1 MGKLAGL
8 DPDPMEPE
16 LSRKEPMETK
26 PLAIPLWI
34 GGMTLCLALA
44 APAQSWPTYNHGP
57 SRNAL
62 AAESPGLPLKVAWV
76 HAPRLAPRPA
86 WPDPAP
92 NDFWHRKHNLAPRVI
107 YDRAFHLVAAGGR
120 VYFGSSADD
129 QVHCLE
135 LATGREVW
143 TFFTGAPVR
152 LSPTLWEG
160 KVYFGSDDG
169 RVYCLDAA
177 TGKLLWKVFPAPK
190 KQLVIGNRR
199 MISLW
204 PIRTGVVVDRGK
216 AFFCSGLFPQL
227 AGVSL
232 CCLDAETGKEVWKV
246 KTDIS
251 AQGYILASRDRLFVP
266 TGRTAPVA
274 FDKRTGKKL
283 ASIPSSGG
291 GYAVVEDDLV
301 AAGPG
306 DTTGTLTLTD
316 ARTKRKLVSFQ
327 GLHLVSR
334 KGIYYIHGRTGM
346 FALDRNKYIAL
357 LRKRMSLEA
366 QKKKASA
373 LLKKKG
379 RNSREGKKLR
389 LQVGALAKEIARL
402 NRAMKKC
409 FLWNKPCREPY
420 GFLVAGDLLFTGGEG
435 RISAWKT
442 SSGRKVWSAPVE
454 GRAYAMAVAQ
464 GRLLV
469 STSKG
474 KIYCFAKGARPA
486 GTAPGPKPEKPGSSP
501 SPADPALESF
511 LGRVLPFLPPKN
523 GWCLVLGLSG
533 PTAPLARLVAQK
545 TRLQV
550 LILEKDPVLAAQ
562 ARKAL
567 ARAGLY
573 GNRAAVLVG
582 SLEDTILP
590 PYFADLVL
598 GGWAKKGGLPSPPG
612 RVLRCLRPWGGLLA
626 LGLRPGTDGGAL
638 SRPAAWKE
646 KALAGGR
653 YPEIKE
659 VQLPPASDAVKEDI
673 LLLRRGPLPGEGE
686 WTEGL
691 CDPGNTACTMDRR
704 VAGPLDLQWFGR
716 PGPRKMADRHHRNP
730 PPLFKA
736 GRLFI
741 PGDRVYF
748 CVDPYNGAPLWEVR
762 VPGSRR
768 LGVFLDCS
776 NIAVDDKFFYV
787 AAGPKLHRY
796 DVATGREAPPFKIP
810 RILQGRHAWEYIS
823 LPEGILLGSIAKEGA
838 AYKEMSY
845 QGEIPLWKD
854 HMAIVTSEALFCMDR
869 KGRLKWKYRKGAIL
883 NTTLTSGEGKVYFIE
898 SEAKGA
904 LASKTGRAT
913 MEVLRKGKCFLT
925 ALDLE
930 RGRKVWRHPLDMSEF
945 QILCYLEYAKGRL
958 LLSGNHYIKGS
969 LWYFFRALDPASG
982 KVIWEQSEDTGFRPG
997 GEHGEQ
1003 NRHPTLVGNWAY
1015 TWPFAYRLSDGK
1027 RRKGWRFSRHGHG
1040 CGGVSAS
1047 AYTLFWR
1054 GGNPWCWDIRPGGG
1068 PFPLNR
1074 VNRPGCWIN
1083 MIPAGGMLLVPE
1095 ASSGCTCGF
1104 PLQTSMAYV
1113 PKELKV
1119 FHDPEATQ

>member
-1 MGKLAGL
+1 MKHGVLKFFGLAWTAVFLAGRL
-8 DPDPMEPE
+8 
-16 LSRKEPMETK
+16 
-26 PLAIPLWI
+26 
-34 GGMTLCLALA
+34 G
-44 APAQSWPTYNHGP
+44 AQSWPTYNHGP

-62 AAESPGLPLKVAWV
+62 VERSLGVPLKLQWV
-76 HAPRLAPRPA
+76 HVPRLAPRPA

-107 YDRAFHLVAAGGR
+107 YDRAFHLAAAGGK

-129 QVHCLE
+129 QVHCLD

-143 TFFTGAPVR
+143 TFFAGGPVR
-152 LSPTLWEG
+152 LSPTLAGG

-169 RVYCLDAA
+169 WVYCLDAA
-177 TGKLLWKVFPAPK
+177 TGRLLWKVFPAPK
-190 KQLVIGNRR
+190 EQLVIGNRR

-204 PIRTGVVVDRGK
+204 PIRTGVVVDQGK
-216 AFFCSGLFPQL
+216 AFFCSGLFPEL

-232 CCLDAETGKEVWKV
+232 CCLDAATGKEIWKV

-274 FDKRTGKKL
+274 FDKRNGKKL

-316 ARTKRKLVSFQ
+316 AKTRRKLVSFQ

-334 KGIYYIHGRTGM
+334 GGIYYIHGRTSLL
-346 FALDRNKYIAL
+346 ALDRNRYIAL
-357 LRKRMSLEA
+357 LRKRMDLEA
-366 QKKKASA
+366 QKKKSTA

-379 RNSREGKKLR
+379 KKSPEAKKLR
-389 LQVGALAKEIARL
+389 LRIDAMGKDIARL

-409 FLWNKPCREPY
+409 FLWNKPCKEPY
-420 GFLVAGDLLFTGGEG
+420 GFLVAGDLLFTGGQD
-435 RISAWKT
+435 RVSAWKA

-454 GRAYAMAVAQ
+454 GRAYGLAAAE

-474 KIYCFAKGARPA
+474 KIYCFGKGRTPA
-486 GTAPGPKPEKPGSSP
+486 PKSSSAPEIQPPAPGGGPG
-501 SPADPALESF
+501 AF
-511 LGRVLPFLPPKN
+511 LSQVLPQVPKKR
-523 GWCLVLGLSG
+523 GWCLVLGTAG
-533 PTAPLARLVAQK
+533 PAAPLAREVALR
-545 TRLQV
+545 TNLDVFV
-550 LILEKDPVLAAQ
+550 LEEDPARVAS

-567 ARAGLY
+567 ERAGLY
-573 GNRAAVLVG
+573 GNRVTVYEG
-582 SLEDTILP
+582 SLEKTWIP
-590 PYFADLVL
+590 PYFADLIL
-598 GGWAKKGGLPSPPG
+598 SGEALEKGRLPGPPG
-612 RVLRCLRPWGGLLA
+612 LVLRSLRPWGGVLA
-626 LGLRPGTDGGAL
+626 LALRPGTDGSA
-638 SRPAAWKE
+638 SS
-646 KALAGGR
+646 ALAEWAGKASSGGR
-653 YPEIKE
+653 FPEI
-659 VQLPPASDAVKEDI
+659 QPVKPSSGEGL

-691 CDPGNTACTMDRR
+691 CNPGNTACTMDRR
-704 VAGPLDLQWFGR
+704 VAGPMDLQWFGR

-741 PGDRVYF
+741 PGDQYYF
-748 CVDPYNGAPLWEVR
+748 CVDPYNGAPLWEIHL
-762 VPGSRR
+762 PGSRR

-776 NIAVDDKFFYV
+776 NIAVDDRFFYV

-796 DVATGREAPPFKIP
+796 HVATGLEAPPIRLP
-810 RILQGRHAWEYIS
+810 RILQGRHVWEYLS
-823 LPEGILLGSIAKEGA
+823 LPEGKILGSAAKEGA
-838 AYKEMSY
+838 AFQEMSY
-845 QGEIPLWKD
+845 NGEKPLWGD
-854 HMAIVTSEALFCMDR
+854 SMPLVTSRALFCMDR
-869 KGRLKWKYRKGAIL
+869 RGRLLWKYHKGVIL
-883 NTTLTSGEGKVYFIE
+883 NTTLTSGKGRVYFIE

-904 LASKTGRAT
+904 FASKNGKMPMSVFRA
-913 MEVLRKGKCFLT
+913 GKCWLT

-930 RGRKVWRHPLDMSEF
+930 RGRKAWRIPLDMSEF
-945 QILCYLEYAKGRL
+945 QILCYLEYARGKL
-958 LLSGNHYIKGS
+958 LLSGNHYIEGR

-982 KVIWEQSEDTGFRPG
+982 KVVWEQKENSGFPPN

-1003 NRHPTLVGNWAY
+1003 NRHPTIIGNWAY
-1015 TWPFAYRLSDGK
+1015 TWPFAYRMSDGK

-1054 GGNPWCWDIRPGGG
+1054 GGNPWRWDIRPGGG
-1068 PFPLNR
+1068 PSPLNR

-1083 MIPAGGMLLVPE
+1083 MIPAGGMVLIPE

-1119 FHDPEATQ
+1119 FRDPEATQ